1 MVGGHDH
8 WSSSSSCTLLSLSTI
23 HFFAVVTGPVCER
36 VLKDGQGENWCS
48 VCSRCWSV
56 FPRSASS
63 FHPVLSVPGSC
74 THPSVISA
82 AVGVLQKFK
91 TRQEVAFRQVSPFPL
106 PACTPLPPS
115 SAAHPPAPPPY
126 PGGGL
131 YVMKP
136 YPPLFTYSLPPPH
149 SLCLTPPLF
158 M

>member
-91 TRQEVAFRQVSPFPL
+91 TRQEVAFRQMTPQQQERQWPPRHRRRGLRRRRGPGTEDLRRGPF
-106 PACTPLPPS
+106 
-115 SAAHPPAPPPY
+115 
-126 PGGGL
+126 
-131 YVMKP
+131 
-136 YPPLFTYSLPPPH
+136 YPPLQS
-149 SLCLTPPLF
+149 LTPGPSG
-158 M
+158 